1 MGATNYTSLREM
13 LEEALEAN
21 GETVN
26 DVEAVSNAFLMDK
39 PIQCDGTGEPLALAS
54 GLKGELYAW
63 TTNHVCLIRLP
74 LCGGSEVEVMPRN
87 PVPGSGWVRGNV
99 FPL

>member
-1 MGATNYTSLREM
+1 MEATNYTSLREM

-26 DVEAVSNAFLMDK
+26 DVEAVSNPFWMDK
-39 PIQCDGTGEPLALAS
+39 PIQCDGTGEPIALAS
-54 GLKGELYAW
+54 GIKGELYAW
-63 TTNHVCLIRLP
+63 TKNHVYLIRLP

-87 PVPGSGWVRGNV
+87 PIPGSGWVRG
-99 FPL
+99 